1 MFSRE
6 TACRTMFVSLSD
18 FRQESL
24 LLSREEC
31 LLRSFSLLS
40 LPYISVSFLSTRC
53 DTYDCCVSEWARSEL
68 LNPKQDS
75 SRRSIEETYYCAR
88 CLRYC

>member
-1 MFSRE
+1 MF
-6 TACRTMFVSLSD
+6 ASLAD

-53 DTYDCCVSEWARSEL
+53 DTYDCCVSERARTEF
-68 LNPKQDS
+68 LNPKEDS
-75 SRRSIEETYYCAR
+75 SRRSSEETYYWAR
-88 CLRYC
+88 FSRYF